1 MHLYGHQPCLFAAT
15 ACSLDPE
22 ALGYFIFM
30 SLHLTS
36 MSKDIFSI
44 LYSITS
50 IQDLYMYA
58 GTRDSV
64 QECLSNLIAFL
75 LGLGGMSRTQYI
87 KKEME
92 SVFGVHFH

>member
-1 MHLYGHQPCLFAAT
+1 
-15 ACSLDPE
+15 
-22 ALGYFIFM
+22 
-30 SLHLTS
+30 

-87 KKEME
+87 KKRDGIGLWGPFSLTCSTSNGWNEKFFLLV
-92 SVFGVHFH
+92 SIL

>member
-1 MHLYGHQPCLFAAT
+1 
-15 ACSLDPE
+15 
-22 ALGYFIFM
+22 M

-58 GTRDSV
+58 GTRDSA

-92 SVFGVHFH
+92 WVFGVHFH